1 MPWTTIVYTIL
12 IILLSYIIYKLAK
25 STRNY
30 IYLRSLPGP
39 PIPSLLRGNS
49 FPLQESNNDLN
60 QTLEFRKKWISKY
73 PKLCRFAIGPMIQV
87 LCSDPESVKAIFN
100 ENFPKHSTY
109 KLIQDWIGDGLL
121 TSKGDKWF
129 RHRKLLTPAFHYQI
143 LDGFFAV
150 YSECVDVMLDLWAIQ
165 SADHV
170 VLQEWIPYLTLDII
184 LQCICSVKTD
194 CQIKREQLQ
203 YVQDVASLTRI
214 TILRFRQPVKY
225 YYDFIF
231 NRSQLGREF
240 IEVRQRARQ
249 FTYEIILARKRQLEN
264 GDSGQNSKY
273 RDFLDILLHASDPT
287 LTDEEIRDEV
297 DTFVF
302 EGHDTTATALTWT
315 LYLLAKHTNY
325 QDMCRQEVF
334 KFLDGNS
341 SITKSTIT
349 SLIFLPMCIK
359 ESLRLYPPVI
369 NISRCPAKPSTVA
382 GHKLP
387 AGLLTTIGIYQMH
400 NHSDIWDNPSEFN
413 PYRFSEDNIDKIVP
427 FSYIPFS
434 ACSRNCIG
442 QIMALHE
449 LNYVIARII
458 TRFNLALPKDSPE
471 EIEFQM
477 NILLKPK
484 LPLRIDISPI

>member
-1 MPWTTIVYTIL
+1 M
-12 IILLSYIIYKLAK
+12 
-25 STRNY
+25 
-30 IYLRSLPGP
+30 RSLPGP
-39 PIPSLLRGNS
+39 PLRGLLS
-49 FPLQESNNDLN
+49 GTQIVEDESANDFN
-60 QTLEFRKKWISKY
+60 TLFNFRKKLSWKQ
-73 PKLCRFAIGPMIQV
+73 PKLCRFATGPVMNLLV
-87 LCSDPESVKAIFN
+87 SHPDSVKTIIN
-100 ENFPKHSTY
+100 ENYPKSPFY
-109 KLIQDWIGDGLL
+109 SNFFKWIGDGLL

-194 CQIKREQLQ
+194 CQIQREQLQ
-203 YVQDVASLTRI
+203 YVQDVAALTRI
-214 TILRFRQPVKY
+214 VLTRVRYPEKY
-225 YYDFIF
+225 YFNYIF
-231 NRSQLGREF
+231 NRTQLGREF
-240 IEVRQRARQ
+240 DLTCKRAKQ
-249 FTYEIILARKRQLEN
+249 FTYDVILERKRLM
-264 GDSGQNSKY
+264 GQSHNYRESNY
-273 RDFLDILLHASDPT
+273 RDFLDILLHASNPT

-334 KFLDGNS
+334 KFCDGIKALDKS
-341 SITKSTIT
+341 SISNLK
-349 SLIFLPMCIK
+349 FLSMCIK
-359 ESLRLYPPVI
+359 ESLRMYPPVTSI
-369 NISRCPAKPSTVA
+369 IRKSPESAELG
-382 GHKLP
+382 GHALP
-387 AGLLTTIGIYQMH
+387 AGYMVIIGINHMH
-400 NHSDIWDNPSEFN
+400 NNPNVWDNPSEFN

-434 ACSRNCIG
+434 AGSRNCIG

-449 LNYVIARII
+449 LNYVIARIL
-458 TRFNLALPKDSPE
+458 TRFNLALPRDFPE
-471 EIEFQM
+471 EMEYEP

-484 LPLRIDISPI
+484 HPMKILLSPI